1 MSDIAFAQIPINWR
15 DPGVYMEIDPTFAD
29 SGIGVF
35 PLRALILAQKTSA
48 GVGAVFTPHLL
59 TSEGQAESLAGA
71 GSMGSR
77 MCKKWLA
84 HNRVTETDLILFDDL
99 GAGAQATATMTFS
112 GTVSA
117 ATLNVY
123 VGGDRIP
130 VAIADGDTVDDI
142 AAAVVAAVTATHGL
156 VVSAA
161 VNPGLTEQV
170 IFTALNKGEVG
181 NTIDIR
187 TSHLAGEADP
197 PALGIAIVA
206 MSGGT
211 GNNTAALTT
220 AFAAVVGVQYDV
232 IVHAYTDAAS
242 LTVIEDEMADR
253 ADALNAIPGS
263 VITGHVGAQGVL
275 AALGNGRNNEFSSI
289 IGFETF
295 PGVPCERASSIAG
308 LVARFAANDP
318 ARPFQTLDVKG
329 FAPTKAEQF
338 SATQR
343 NLLLFDGISTVVVG
357 AGAQVRI
364 GRLITTY
371 KETSG
376 GAPSEAFLDLNTL
389 LTLSFVRKSFVAR
402 FSQRFPRSKLANDG
416 GGTPSGGSAL
426 VTPSVAKAEAVAWYA
441 ELVEAEIVQNMD
453 GFKTNSIFQVSDTDP
468 TRLETVLAIYLVN
481 PLRVTAALNQFRR

>member
-1 MSDIAFAQIPINWR
+1 MSAIAFAQIPINWR

-35 PLRALILAQKTSA
+35 PLRALILAQKTAA
-48 GVGAVFTPHLL
+48 GVGATLTPHLL
-59 TSEGQAESLAGA
+59 TSEGQAETLGGA
-71 GSMGSR
+71 GSQASR
-77 MCKKWLA
+77 MSNKWLA
-84 HNRVTETDLILFDDL
+84 HNRVTETDLILLDDL
-99 GAGAQATATMTFS
+99 GAGAQATGTMQFS

-130 VAIADGDTVDDI
+130 VAIATGDTLANV
-142 AAAVVAAVTATHGL
+142 ASAVVAAVVATHGL
-156 VVSAA
+156 AVSAA
-161 VNPGLTEQV
+161 VNPGLAEQV

-187 TSHLAGEADP
+187 TSHLEGEADP

-206 MSGGT
+206 MADGA

-220 AFAAVVGVQYDV
+220 AFAAVVGVQYDI
-232 IVHAYTDAAS
+232 IVHPYVDAAS

-263 VITGHVGAQGVL
+263 AITAHVGAQGVL
-275 AALGNGRNNEFSSI
+275 AALGNGRNSEFSTI
-289 IGFETF
+289 VGFETF
-295 PGVPCERASSIAG
+295 PGVPSERAASVAG
-308 LVARFAANDP
+308 LVARFGANDP
-318 ARPFQTLDVKG
+318 ARPFQTLDIDG

-338 SATQR
+338 SAPQR
-343 NLLLFDGISTVVVG
+343 NMLLFDGISTVVVG
-357 AGAQVRI
+357 AGSQVRI

-371 KETSG
+371 TETPG

-441 ELVEAEIVQNMD
+441 ELVEAELVQNIE
-453 GFKTNSIFQVSDTDP
+453 GFKDNSIFQVSDADP

-481 PLRVTAALNQFRR
+481 PLRVVAALNQFRR